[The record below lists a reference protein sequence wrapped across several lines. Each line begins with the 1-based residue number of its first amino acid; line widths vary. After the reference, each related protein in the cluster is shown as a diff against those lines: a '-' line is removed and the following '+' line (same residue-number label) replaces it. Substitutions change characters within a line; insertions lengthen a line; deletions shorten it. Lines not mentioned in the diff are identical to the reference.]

1 MENNKKY
8 LKAKSTRKD
17 KKEIEKNNN
26 ISQKNKNSKLKNLLF
41 DKKINKSNSNNHMKA
56 HFEKEYNKLENLCNK
71 KSNRDKKEIHNFI
84 SEQKMKLI
92 KDNKQKKLKNL
103 NTYQK
108 MFDNYRKLEKEIKN
122 INITNKLKKSEK
134 KQNKIFFSFNN
145 NINDISNGSIEN
157 NKLNNN
163 YYFGCLDV
171 KKILSKKIK
180 K

>member
-1 MENNKKY
+1 
-8 LKAKSTRKD
+8 
-17 KKEIEKNNN
+17 
-26 ISQKNKNSKLKNLLF
+26 
-41 DKKINKSNSNNHMKA
+41 
-56 HFEKEYNKLENLCNK
+56 
-71 KSNRDKKEIHNFI
+71 
-84 SEQKMKLI
+84 MKLI

-134 KQNKIFFSFNN
+134 KQNKIFLFDN